1 VIHLAGPVV
10 LAAALAG
17 AGVYGLVARRSAV
30 LVLIGAELLLNAV
43 NVLAV
48 TASTLPAGG
57 LSAMVSSPGQAAA
70 SASTAAAASAVVAAP
85 ADPMIPGQVLPIMV
99 ITIAAAEIGLAL
111 AVILL
116 VFRQRATSDLSA
128 LRELG
133 EASPSYDEAPDAG
146 ELPESGS
153 APTPGTGPADPT
165 VPAGARAGGRRS

>member
-57 LSAMVSSPGQAAA
+57 LSTLTGSTDQTSAAA
-70 SASTAAAASAVVAAP
+70 TAAAAAAGAAAAP
-85 ADPMIPGQVLPIMV
+85 VDPMIPGQVLPIVV

-146 ELPESGS
+146 ELPERGPLP
-153 APTPGTGPADPT
+153 AAGPAAPP
-165 VPAGARAGGRRS
+165 VPAGAHAGEHTS

>member
-10 LAAALAG
+10 LAAVLAG
-17 AGVYGLVARRSAV
+17 AGVYGLVSRRNAV

-43 NVLAV
+43 NVLLV
-48 TASTLPAGG
+48 TASTLPPGG
-57 LSAMVSSPGQAAA
+57 LTALAAGSAGS
-70 SASTAAAASAVVAAP
+70 AP
-85 ADPMIPGQVLPIMV
+85 ADPMIPGQVLPIVV

-116 VFRQRATSDLSA
+116 VFRERGTSDLSA

-146 ELPESGS
+146 ELPE
-153 APTPGTGPADPT
+153 PGPASPAELPSPLDPVSMAGT
-165 VPAGARAGGRRS
+165 APAGERTS